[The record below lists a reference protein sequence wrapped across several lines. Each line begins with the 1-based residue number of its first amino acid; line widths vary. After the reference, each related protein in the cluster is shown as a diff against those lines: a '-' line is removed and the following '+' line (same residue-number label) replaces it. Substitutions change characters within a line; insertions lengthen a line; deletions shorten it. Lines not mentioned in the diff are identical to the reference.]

1 MKTQV
6 TEAHGL
12 RGHSI
17 GELYPVIRVVYGD
30 DSHGIILGSYELGG
44 LSKDDAREISQELRR
59 MIDLVGFGNTLD
71 YFRGVLLAGRMK
83 N

>member
-17 GELYPVIRVVYGD
+17 GELYPVIGVVYGD

-44 LSKDDAREISQELRR
+44 LSKDDAKVIAEALRM
-59 MIDLVGFGNTLD
+59 MIDRAGLSEVLD
-71 YFRGVLLAGRMK
+71 FFNNALGAKLMRW
-83 N
+83 